1 MIVAVPR
8 IAVEVA
14 ENETIT
20 VQVGLHESWSNVG
33 VTPAG
38 RPDAEKVT
46 GAAVPLTWV
55 ATIEDVELVEPWTTV
70 KLLGEG
76 VDNEKSNRATTA
88 SDNVRAWVAP
98 PPVAV
103 TVTMVVPGIA
113 VEVAENETVTVQLG
127 LQGLLVKAAVTPVGS
142 ADVENVTGAVAPATR
157 VAMIE
162 DEGLVEP

>member
-1 MIVAVPR
+1 MAVALNE
-8 IAVEVA
+8 AV
-14 ENETIT
+14 T
-20 VQVGLHESWSNVG
+20 VQVGLHGLYVNVA
-33 VTPAG
+33 VTPEG
-38 RPDAEKVT
+38 RADAEKVI
-46 GAAVPLTWV
+46 GAVEPLTSV

-76 VDNEKSNRATTA
+76 VDSEKSNLATTV

-103 TVTMVVPGIA
+103 TVTMVVPGIT
-113 VEVAENETVTVQLG
+113 VEVAENEMVTVQIG

-142 ADVENVTGAVAPATR
+142 ADVENVTGAVAPAAR

-162 DEGLVEP
+162 DEALVEP